1 MPISADELSMLSEAE
16 ATRMRLENRAWSKEL
31 RRSMTAL
38 VNSRMAH
45 QISHEEYLASRKAG
59 LDEKAECERRMAVLG
74 R

>member
-16 ATRMRLENRAWSKEL
+16 ATMMRLENRAWSKEL
-31 RRSMTAL
+31 RRSMAAL

-45 QISHEEYLASRKAG
+45 QISHEEYLAGRKAG
-59 LDEKAECERRMAVLG
+59 LDDKAECERRMAVLG